1 MNRGGSQARLTAVR
15 GRRLLPAVIAAAV
28 LAVSGCGGDD
38 GDGDGDD
45 SGSGGS
51 DATPAETIL
60 SDAGLE
66 ICGEAQDQ
74 VAQSIGEEGVQ
85 NVRAFAVAQDCGGEE
100 TSADTVTVFQFS
112 SIDTRDKG
120 AAAISAAY
128 DRGVVMTSGA
138 LVVVAAGPNREANA
152 DAVGRAYTDST
163 GAPVKT
169 V

>member
-1 MNRGGSQARLTAVR
+1 MIPAPERARLLGMRR
-15 GRRLLPAVIAAAV
+15 GSLVPAVLAAAV
-28 LAVSGCGGDD
+28 LAFAGCGSDD
-38 GDGDGDD
+38 DGDD

-66 ICGEAQDQ
+66 VCGEAQDQ

-85 NVRAFAVAQDCGGEE
+85 NVRAFAVAEDCGGEK
-100 TSADTVTVFQFS
+100 TSADTITVFQFS
-112 SIDTRDKG
+112 SIDTRDTG
-120 AAAISAAY
+120 ATAISAAY
-128 DRGVVMTSGA
+128 DRGIVMTSGA
-138 LVVVAAGPNREANA
+138 LVIVAAGPNREANA

-163 GAPVKT
+163 GAPVET